1 MAKSTPHTALEGL
14 GFKRAEESKDSSGR
28 AGAVTTHHY
37 TKTTNSVGDGNIVRP
52 ITHHVFVDDF
62 DRNPGKYNVFYHVR
76 QGGRPYAEGDF
87 DTSLAHKDNMPRG
100 SSDPIKD
107 IMLHHHG
114 VAGSLKREVAPPLDK
129 VTPENINRLVPGP
142 YHTTPGWDDSDPNMK
157 GPRFILPGPGQDHHM
172 IHLNAAQEWPLD
184 PHVYRRLTGGRH
196 GKPTFEYKGRF
207 PGDDGIDVY
216 HASYEDPESLGTYKY
231 GFTIRHNP
239 SLERPFSY
247 NAEHHPNTPDENG
260 DEPVGE
266 FLDVTG
272 MRDPVVNFTNVGSV
286 IERHHNMLRHL
297 KLMAPR
303 PPEKPKVYMAGIN
316 KRADGFDDIVG
327 GNGFAGPCRSCG
339 KATYNNPSSFR
350 DDNSYPVMA
359 EDEASDM
366 HGPDIN
372 LCGACASDEDVHR
385 AAVQLGSKGRDRLW
399 HYDDQGVPGCPECE
413 SHLMDQADED
423 LQP

>member
-1 MAKSTPHTALEGL
+1 MAKPTPHTALEGM
-14 GFKRAEESKDSSGR
+14 GFKLADKRFNGSSDRVGT
-28 AGAVTTHHY
+28 ATTHHY
-37 TKTTNSVGDGNIVRP
+37 TLTRNSTGNGQIIRP
-52 ITHHVFVDDF
+52 VTHHVFVDEF
-62 DRNPGKYNVFYHVR
+62 SKSPGKYNASYYVT
-76 QGGRPYAEGDF
+76 QDGQPYSDGDF
-87 DTSLAHKDNMPRG
+87 DTLRNHKDNVHRG

-107 IMLHHHG
+107 IMYHHQGIVG
-114 VAGSLKREVAPPLDK
+114 VFKGEKAPPLED
-129 VTPENINRLVPGP
+129 VTPENLHRLVNGP
-142 YHTTPGWDDSDPNMK
+142 YHTTPGWDASDPEMK
-157 GPRFILPGPGQDHHM
+157 GQRFIRRGPEHNPM
-172 IHLNAAQEWPLD
+172 IHLNATQDWPLD

-196 GKPTFEYKGRF
+196 GRPTFEYKGRF
-207 PGDDGIDVY
+207 PGDNGVDVY
-216 HASYEDPESLGTYKY
+216 HASYDDPESPGTYKY

-247 NAEHHPNTPDENG
+247 NAEHHPNTSDENG
-260 DEPVGE
+260 EEPVGK

-272 MRDPVVNFTNVGSV
+272 MRDPVVNFSNVGSA

-297 KLMAPR
+297 RLMPPR

-350 DDNSYPVMA
+350 EDNSYPVTA

-372 LCGACASDEDVHR
+372 LCGTCASDEDVHR